1 MSGWWRR
8 LSRVL
13 GIGLVLS
20 LPAAMFAPGAPAEGD
35 AVALSEVTVESR
47 SYEEALARLEQARRT
62 IAESEARIELE
73 TRTIAEMESALT
85 QIRRAIPTLRA
96 RISEAEELV
105 GTAREGIADVAVA
118 SYVFGGSAGTT
129 AVTGG
134 EDPASAA
141 ARNARRRF
149 VLRTLEAGTR
159 AQLDSTIAIGRTAR
173 EQLAEAADA
182 VVALGA
188 RREESRRALSAARE
202 ALEAARS
209 ALARLEES
217 VSEERRLARV
227 TGTDL
232 SYIALEA
239 YVRAADRIN
248 AERPSCRLPWSL
260 LAGIGRVES
269 RHGTYGGTRL
279 LIDGTVSAPIIGIA
293 LSGQR
298 ETAVIVDSDGGSL
311 DGDTEFDRAVGPMQF
326 IPSTWAR
333 NGRDANGDGVR
344 DPQNIY
350 DAALSAAD
358 YLCQTAYGLPL
369 DTPEGQQRAVFAYN
383 QSEIYVATVLAYA
396 RDYSR
401 LRVGP

>member
-1 MSGWWRR
+1 MA
-8 LSRVL
+8 
-13 GIGLVLS
+13 LS
-20 LPAAMFAPGAPAEGD
+20 LLATVFAPGVPAETE
-35 AVALSEVTVESR
+35 AVPLSEVTVESR
-47 SYEEALARLEQARRT
+47 SYEEALARLDQARRKV
-62 IAESEARIELE
+62 AESEARIDLE
-73 TRTIAEMESALT
+73 TRTIEELDSALS
-85 QIRRAIPTLRA
+85 QIRAAIPMLTQ
-96 RISEAEELV
+96 RISEAEDMV
-105 GTAREGIADVAVA
+105 GTARAGIADVAVA
-118 SYVFGGSAGTT
+118 SYVFGGTAGVT
-129 AVTGG
+129 AVSSG
-134 EDPASAA
+134 EDPASEA
-141 ARNARRRF
+141 ARDARRRF

-159 AQLDSTIAIGRTAR
+159 AQLESTLEIGRTAAGQLASARRAVVDLGRRR
-173 EQLAEAADA
+173 EQSLA
-182 VVALGA
+182 ALASA
-188 RREESRRALSAARE
+188 RAT
-202 ALEAARS
+202 LETARS
-209 ALARLEES
+209 SLSGLEEA

-248 AERPSCRLPWSL
+248 GERPACRLPWSL

-269 RHGTYGGTRL
+269 RHGTYAGTRL
-279 LIDGTVSAPIIGIA
+279 LIDGSASRPIIGIA

-298 ETAVIVDSDGGSL
+298 DTAVIADSDNGVL

-333 NGRDANGDGVR
+333 SGRDANGDGIA

-358 YLCQTAYGLPL
+358 YLCRTAYGLPL

-383 QSEIYVATVLAYA
+383 RSEAYVAAVLAYA

-401 LRVGP
+401 VRVRQ